1 MLEKVEAIRFDRAMT
16 KGRTLPLLLA
26 AEYSDGRSVELIGKF
41 SHGGQIGA
49 IGLAREAI
57 SAMLAADL
65 GLPVPNPL
73 LVTISDAFIDT
84 VPNPEAAAMLR
95 QSLRVGFGSTKLPNG
110 YIVWPDGNSVP
121 KRILNQAAE
130 IFAFDAL
137 IQNADRRPNNPN
149 MQVMGE
155 QVAIY
160 DHELAFLWEGVLFWK
175 PPWEAGGLENIAH
188 PDRHVFFTAI
198 KGQTIDFSR
207 LIGAWEAISDA
218 RLAQYQAALPAEW
231 NDASG
236 MIGKVLG
243 FVRELRDNIRPAMIE
258 VQKVLI

>member
-1 MLEKVEAIRFDRAMT
+1 MLEKVEATRFDRVMS
-16 KGRTLPLLLA
+16 KGRTTPLLLA

-65 GLPVPNPL
+65 DLPVPKPL
-73 LVTISDAFIDT
+73 LVTISDAFIET
-84 VPNPEAAAMLR
+84 VPNPAAAALLR
-95 QSLRVGFGSTKLPNG
+95 QSLRVGFGSSRLPNG
-110 YIVWPDGNSVP
+110 YSVWSDGNGVP
-121 KRILNQAAE
+121 KRMLAQAAE

-137 IQNADRRPNNPN
+137 IQNADRHPINPN
-149 MQVMGE
+149 MQVKGE
-155 QVAIY
+155 QLAIY
-160 DHELAFLWEGVLFWK
+160 DHELAFIWEGVLFWK
-175 PPWEAGGLENIAH
+175 PPWEAGGLDNIAQ

-198 KGQTIDFSR
+198 KSQALDFSR
-207 LIGAWEAISDA
+207 LIGAWEAISDN

-231 NDASG
+231 NGASD

-243 FVRELRDNIRPAMIE
+243 FVRQLRDNIRPAMKE
-258 VQKVLI
+258 MKKVLV

>member
-1 MLEKVEAIRFDRAMT
+1 MLENVEATRFDRAMT
-16 KGRTLPLLLA
+16 KGRTMPLLLA

-65 GLPVPNPL
+65 GLPVPQPL
-73 LVTISDAFIDT
+73 LVTISDAFIET
-84 VPNPEAAAMLR
+84 VPNPDAAALLR
-95 QSLRVGFGSTKLPNG
+95 QSLRVGFGSSKLPNG
-110 YIVWPDGNSVP
+110 YTVWPNGNSVP
-121 KRILNQAAE
+121 QRMLAQAAE

-137 IQNADRRPNNPN
+137 IQNADRHPKNPN
-149 MQVMGE
+149 MQVKGE
-155 QVAIY
+155 QLAIY
-160 DHELAFLWEGVLFWK
+160 DHELAFIWEGVLFWK
-175 PPWEAGGLENIAH
+175 PPWEAGGLDNIAH

-198 KGQTIDFSR
+198 KGQTLDFSR

-231 NDASG
+231 NGASD

-243 FVRELRDNIRPAMIE
+243 FVRELRDNIRPAMME